1 MNDKFY
7 QVRTTLVM
15 QAFPW
20 IDVAAVL
27 WFIAL
32 WVGYT
37 LFAKRKA
44 RTVSCLSFELRR
56 KRTDWMRQMLT
67 RDNKMADVALIST
80 LERNVS
86 FFASSSMLILAG
98 LLTAIAS
105 SDKIAQVLMQ
115 VMPWLDHVD
124 GLMQFKLLFLG
135 LIYVFT
141 FFQFT
146 WSLRQYGF
154 GGVLIGAAPEGRD
167 LPEAELQLYANRAA
181 KVIDQAAHSFNYGLR
196 AIYFS
201 LAALAWF
208 INVWLFM
215 LATVIVLLVMKHRE
229 FHSKALKALQEV

>member
-1 MNDKFY
+1 MLD
-7 QVRTTLVM
+7 
-15 QAFPW
+15 FPW
-20 IDVAAVL
+20 IDVIAVL

-86 FFASSSMLILAG
+86 FFATSSMLILAA
-98 LLTAIAS
+98 LLTSIAS
-105 SDKIAQVLMQ
+105 SDKIAEVLMQ
-115 VMPWLDHVD
+115 VMPWMDHRD
-124 GLMQFKLLFLG
+124 GLLQFKLLFLG

-154 GGVLIGAAPEGRD
+154 GGVLIGAAPDGRL
-167 LPEAELQLYANRAA
+167 LPEAEIQVYANRAA

-208 INVWLFM
+208 IDARLF
-215 LATVIVLLVMKHRE
+215 LVSTVLVVLVMKHRE

>member
-1 MNDKFY
+1 
-7 QVRTTLVM
+7 M

>member
-1 MNDKFY
+1 LEAYGF
-7 QVRTTLVM
+7 LVWDLV
-15 QAFPW
+15 AVTWFLAVW
-20 IDVAAVL
+20 I
-27 WFIAL
+27 
-32 WVGYT
+32 GYT
-37 LFAKRKA
+37 LFAKKRA
-44 RTVSCLSFELRR
+44 RVVSCLSFELRR
-56 KRTDWMRQMLT
+56 KRTDWMRQMLL

-105 SDKIAQVLMQ
+105 SDKIALVMLQVL
-115 VMPWLDHVD
+115 PWLDHVD
-124 GLMQFKLLFLG
+124 GLLQFKLLFLG

-154 GGVLIGAAPEGRD
+154 GGVLIGAAPDGRD
-167 LPEAELQLYANRAA
+167 LSEADLMLYANRTA

-201 LAALAWF
+201 LATLAWF
-208 INVWLFM
+208 IDARLFM
-215 LATVIVLLVMKHRE
+215 LATVLVLLIMKHRE

>member
-1 MNDKFY
+1 
-7 QVRTTLVM
+7 M
-15 QAFPW
+15 QNAFPW
-20 IDVAAVL
+20 LDMVAVL
-27 WFIAL
+27 WFLVL

-44 RTVSCLSFELRR
+44 RFVSCLSFELRR

-105 SDKIAQVLMQ
+105 SDKIAQVLLQ
-115 VMPWLDHVD
+115 VMPWLDHSD
-124 GLMQFKLLFLG
+124 GLLQFKLLFLG

-154 GGVLIGAAPEGRD
+154 GGVLIGAAPDGTK
-167 LPEAELQLYANRAA
+167 LSEAEVQLYANRAA

-215 LATVIVLLVMKHRE
+215 VSTVIVLLVMKHRE

>member
-1 MNDKFY
+1 
-7 QVRTTLVM
+7 M
-15 QAFPW
+15 QDFPW
-20 IDVAAVL
+20 IDVVAVL

-154 GGVLIGAAPEGRD
+154 GGVLIGAAPEGHNLSED
-167 LPEAELQLYANRAA
+167 ELQLYANRAA

>member
-1 MNDKFY
+1 
-7 QVRTTLVM
+7 M

-20 IDVAAVL
+20 FDVVAVL
-27 WFIAL
+27 WFIVL

-67 RDNKMADVALIST
+67 RDNKMADVALLST

-115 VMPWLDHVD
+115 VMPWMDHVD

-146 WSLRQYGF
+146 WALRQYGF
-154 GGVLIGAAPEGRD
+154 GGVLIGAAPDGKG
-167 LPEAELQLYANRAA
+167 LPEAELMQYANKAA

-201 LAALAWF
+201 LATLAWF
-208 INVWLFM
+208 IDSWLFM
-215 LATVIVLLVMKHRE
+215 LSTVVVLLVMKHRE
-229 FHSKALKALQEV
+229 FHSKALKALQQV

>member
-1 MNDKFY
+1 
-7 QVRTTLVM
+7 M
-15 QAFPW
+15 QNAFPW
-20 IDVAAVL
+20 LDLLAVL
-27 WFIAL
+27 WFLLL

-105 SDKIAQVLMQ
+105 SDKIAQVLLQ
-115 VMPWLDHVD
+115 VMPWLDHTD
-124 GLMQFKLLFLG
+124 GLLQFKLLFLG

-154 GGVLIGAAPEGRD
+154 GGVLIGAAPDGKD
-167 LPEAELQLYANRAA
+167 LADAEVQLYANRAA

-215 LATVIVLLVMKHRE
+215 VSTVIVLLVMKHRE